1 MKSSSAIG
9 NAKLTACA
17 ALTCTSLLLIGPS
30 SLSHLRTASQEST
43 APAAETGYVT
53 SGDGVRLYYAK
64 VGSGASTVIVPLRA
78 FLFRDF
84 QRLAK
89 GRAMIF
95 YDVRDRAR
103 SDAVADP
110 AKISLQH
117 DADDIEAVRA
127 HFAVEKPDLIGFSYM
142 GKVVILYATQHA
154 NQVNRVVQL
163 GPVARKLG
171 TKFPKELTADDAD
184 KVPDPAEE
192 KRIDEMEKTSFAKDH
207 PKEYCEME
215 WKLEQQRLVG
225 DPPHA
230 SRIPSPCDMENE
242 WAAHLSAHFEPLL
255 ASDRALDI
263 PKEAIAKLTFPV
275 LTIHGTKDRNA
286 PYGGGREWDMLLPN
300 ARLITVP
307 GAAHASWVDFPEIV
321 FPSID
326 AFLNGQWPKRAEI
339 VKSLELPRS
348 AAPNH

>member
-1 MKSSSAIG
+1 MKSSFTIG
-9 NAKLTACA
+9 NVKLTACA
-17 ALTCTSLLLIGPS
+17 ALTCSSLLLIGPS
-30 SLSHLRTASQEST
+30 SLSHLRTASQEPI
-43 APAAETGYVT
+43 APAGETGYVT

-78 FLFRDF
+78 FLFHDF

-95 YDVRDRAR
+95 YDVRDRGR

-142 GKVVILYATQHA
+142 GKVVILYATQHR
-154 NQVNRVVQL
+154 NHVNRVVQL

-171 TKFPKELTADDAD
+171 TKFPKDLTADDAD

-192 KRIDEMEKTSFAKDH
+192 KRISEMEKTSFAKDH

-230 SRIPSPCDMENE
+230 SRIPSPCEMENE

-263 PKEAIAKLTFPV
+263 PKESIAKLTFPV

-300 ARLITVP
+300 ARLISVP

-339 VKSLELPRS
+339 VKSLELPRR
-348 AAPNH
+348 AAPDH